1 MSYVL
6 FNIYMHYLIRK
17 VLKRNSLYQ
26 KNICLFKKRNH
37 IEKTAW
43 CWVSRE
49 PKRYIFV
56 DYFYSDNISCIS
68 FLFNPIQDELGGKE
82 GPLPVFSL

>member
-37 IEKTAW
+37 IEKT
-43 CWVSRE
+43 
-49 PKRYIFV
+49 
-56 DYFYSDNISCIS
+56 
-68 FLFNPIQDELGGKE
+68 PIQDELGGKE
-82 GPLPVFSL
+82 GPLPVFPLVTSTNMVNSPYNFLTFIFNPYAILV